1 MIRRLLGYAQHL
13 IDLRGM
19 TAALRDARKRPRITA
34 ATVGRAAL
42 VMMLA
47 RLGSFNSLEQT
58 RPSNFW
64 RRFLQGDLPSADT
77 MGRVCQGMEV
87 GPIRQ
92 IQHTLYERLKRM
104 KALAPPPHGLMLGV
118 LDGHE
123 THATRHRCCSGCL
136 QRTIKTRDGEYT
148 EYYHRLVSMLLVGAE
163 ICFQVDAEPI
173 VAGEDEVAAAIRLFD
188 RVVEDYPRAF
198 DVVAGDGLYARA
210 DFFNHVK
217 GRGKDVLAVLKDDRR
232 DLLQDARALFAQTS
246 PVVHQHNKV
255 DQQWWDLSGFATWP
269 QCNYPVRVVRSYE
282 TREVRRQLDKQI
294 EQKISDWTWVTTL
307 EQKRAS
313 TGAVVQMGHHRWT
326 IENQGFNEA
335 VTRWHGDHVYR
346 HQAGAM
352 LALWL
357 WMLVAMNLF
366 AAFYRRNLKPQ
377 LRAASTTL
385 QIARQI
391 MAELLAGLPP
401 HPAGP

>member
-1 MIRRLLGYAQHL
+1 VIRRLLGYAQRL
-13 IDLRGM
+13 IDLRSL
-19 TAALRDARKRPRITA
+19 TAALRDARKRPRIAT
-34 ATVGRAAL
+34 ATVGRAVLA
-42 VMMLA
+42 MMLA

-58 RPSNFW
+58 RPSSFW
-64 RRFLQGDLPSADT
+64 RRFLQGELPSADT
-77 MGRVCQGMEV
+77 MGRVCQGMELV
-87 GPIRQ
+87 PIRQ
-92 IQHTLYERLKRM
+92 IQHALYERLKRM
-104 KALAPPPHGLMLGV
+104 KALAPPPHGLILGV

-148 EYYHRLVSMLLVGAE
+148 EYYHRLVCMLLVGADM
-163 ICFQVDAEPI
+163 CFQVDAEPI

-188 RVVEDYPRAF
+188 RVVEAYPRAF

-217 GRGKDVLAVLKDDRR
+217 GHGKDVLAVLKDDRR
-232 DLLQDARALFAQTS
+232 DLLQDAQALWAQTP
-246 PVVHQHNKV
+246 PVACQRDKVHQEC
-255 DQQWWDLSGFATWP
+255 WDLSGFTTWP
-269 QCNYPVRVVRSYE
+269 QCHHPVRVVRSRE

-294 EQKISDWTWVTTL
+294 EQKVSDWTWVTTL
-307 EQKRAS
+307 QQQRAS

-335 VTRWHGDHVYR
+335 VARWHGDHVYR

-352 LALWL
+352 LVLWL

-366 AAFYRRNLKPQ
+366 AAFYGRNLKPQ
-377 LRAASTTL
+377 LRAACTTL

>member
-1 MIRRLLGYAQHL
+1 VIRRLLGYAQHL
-13 IDLRGM
+13 IDLQGL
-19 TAALRDARKRPRITA
+19 TAALRDARKRPRITT
-34 ATVGRAAL
+34 ATVARATL
-42 VMMLA
+42 VMMSA
-47 RLGSFNSLEQT
+47 RLGSFNSLEET
-58 RPSNFW
+58 RPSRFW
-64 RRFLQGDLPSADT
+64 RRFLPQGLPSPDT
-77 MGRVCQGMEV
+77 MGRVCQGME
-87 GPIRQ
+87 PHAIRQ
-92 IQHTLYERLKRM
+92 IQHSLYERLKRM
-104 KALAPPPHGLMLGV
+104 KALDPPPHGLMLAV

-123 THATRHRCCSGCL
+123 THATRRRCCNGCL
-136 QRTIKTRDGEYT
+136 ERTIKTRNGEYT
-148 EYYHRLVSMLLVGAE
+148 EYYHRLVSMLLVGAD

-173 VAGEDEVAAAIRLFD
+173 LAGEDEVAAATRLFD
-188 RVVEDYPRAF
+188 RAVEAYPRAF

-217 GRGKDVLAVLKDDRR
+217 DRGKDVLAVLKDDRR

-246 PVVHQHNKV
+246 PTLHQRDKVHQEF
-255 DQQWWDLSGFATWP
+255 WDLCGFTTWP
-269 QCNYPVRVVRSYE
+269 QCNHPVRVVRSRE
-282 TREVRRQLDKQI
+282 TREVRRQLDKHI
-294 EQKISDWTWVTTL
+294 EQEISDWTWVTTL
-307 EQKRAS
+307 EQRRAS

-352 LALWL
+352 LVLWL

-377 LRAASTTL
+377 LRAAQNTL
-385 QIARQI
+385 QIARRI
-391 MAELLAGLPP
+391 MTELFEGLPR

>member
-1 MIRRLLGYAQHL
+1 VIRRLLGYAQSL
-13 IDLRGM
+13 IDVRGL
-19 TAALRDARKRPRITA
+19 TAALRDGRKRPRIAT

-47 RLGSFNSLEQT
+47 RLGSFNSLEQS
-58 RPSNFW
+58 RPSSFW
-64 RRFLQGDLPSADT
+64 RRFLQGGLPSADT
-77 MGRVCQGMEV
+77 MGRVCQGMELT
-87 GPIRQ
+87 PIRH
-92 IQHTLYERLKRM
+92 IQHCLYERLKRM

-136 QRTIKTRDGEYT
+136 QRTIKTRDGEQT
-148 EYYHRLVSMLLVGAE
+148 QYYHRLVSMLLVAGDM
-163 ICFQVDAEPI
+163 CFQVDAEPI
-173 VAGEDEVAAAIRLFD
+173 LAGEDEVAAAIRLLD
-188 RVVEDYPRAF
+188 RVVEAYPRAF

-217 GRGKDVLAVLKDDRR
+217 DRGKDVMAVLKDDRR
-232 DLLQDARALFAQTS
+232 DLLQDAKALWAQTPS
-246 PVVHQHNKV
+246 VVHQRDKV
-255 DQQWWDLSGFATWP
+255 RQECWDLGGFTTWP
-269 QCNYPVRVVRSYE
+269 QCHYPVRVVRSVE
-282 TREVRRQLDKQI
+282 TSKVRRQLDKQI
-294 EQKISDWTWVTTL
+294 EEKVSDWTWVTTL
-307 EQKRAS
+307 EQQRAS

-335 VTRWHGDHVYR
+335 VTRWNGDHVYR
-346 HQAGAM
+346 HQATAM
-352 LALWL
+352 LVMWL

-377 LRAASTTL
+377 LRAACSTL
-385 QIARQI
+385 HIARQI
-391 MAELLAGLPP
+391 MAELFAGLPT

>member
-1 MIRRLLGYAQHL
+1 MIRRLLGYAQSL
-13 IDLRGM
+13 VDLRGL
-19 TAALRDARKRPRITA
+19 TAVLRDARKRPRITA
-34 ATVGRAAL
+34 AAVARATLA
-42 VMMLA
+42 MMLA

-58 RPSNFW
+58 RFSSFW

-77 MGRVCQGMEV
+77 MGRVCQGMELE
-87 GPIRQ
+87 PIRE
-92 IQHTLYERLKRM
+92 IQHALYERLKRM
-104 KALAPPPHGLMLGV
+104 KALAPPAHGLMLAV
-118 LDGHE
+118 VDGHE

-136 QRTIKTRDGEYT
+136 QRTIKTRDGECT
-148 EYYHRLVSMLLVGAE
+148 EYYHRVVCMLLVGAE
-163 ICFQVDAEPI
+163 MCFQVDAEPI
-173 VAGEDEVAAAIRLFD
+173 LPGEDEVTAALRLFD
-188 RVVEDYPRAF
+188 RAVEDYPRAF

-217 GRGKDVLAVLKDDRR
+217 DRGKDVLAVLKDDRR
-232 DLLQDARALFAQTS
+232 DLLQDAQGLWAQTR
-246 PVVHQHNKV
+246 PVVQQRGKV
-255 DQQWWDLSGFATWP
+255 QQECWDLSGFATWP
-269 QCNYPVRVVRSYE
+269 QCHHPVRVVRSRE

-294 EQKISDWTWVTTL
+294 ESQVSDWTWVTTL
-307 EQKRAS
+307 APQRAA

-346 HQAGAM
+346 HQATAM
-352 LALWL
+352 LVMWL

-377 LRAASTTL
+377 VRAACSTL

-401 HPAGP
+401 QPGGP

>member
-1 MIRRLLGYAQHL
+1 MIHRLLGYAQHL
-13 IDLRGM
+13 IDLRGL
-19 TAALRDARKRPRITA
+19 TAALRDARVRPRITA
-34 ATVGRAAL
+34 ATVGRTVLA
-42 VMMLA
+42 MMLA

-58 RPSNFW
+58 GPSSFW
-64 RRFLQGDLPSADT
+64 RRFLRGDLPSADT

-87 GPIRQ
+87 SPIRQ
-92 IQHTLYERLKRM
+92 IQHSLYERLKRM

-136 QRTIKTRDGEYT
+136 QRTIKTRDGEHT
-148 EYYHRLVSMLLVGAE
+148 EYYHRLVSMLLVGTDM
-163 ICFQVDAEPI
+163 CFQVDAEPI
-173 VAGEDEVAAAIRLFD
+173 VAGEDEVAAALRLFD
-188 RVVEDYPRAF
+188 RVVVDYPRAF

-217 GRGKDVLAVLKDDRR
+217 DRGKDVLAVLKDDRR
-232 DLLQDARALFAQTS
+232 DLLQDAQALFAQT
-246 PVVHQHNKV
+246 PPAVRQHNKV
-255 DQQWWDLSGFATWP
+255 DQQWWDLSGFTTWP
-269 QCNYPVRVVRSYE
+269 QCDFPVRVVRSRE
-282 TREVRRQLDKQI
+282 TRDIRRQLDKQI

-352 LALWL
+352 LVLWL

-377 LRAASTTL
+377 LRAACSTL
-385 QIARQI
+385 HIARQI
-391 MAELLAGLPP
+391 IAELLAGLPP